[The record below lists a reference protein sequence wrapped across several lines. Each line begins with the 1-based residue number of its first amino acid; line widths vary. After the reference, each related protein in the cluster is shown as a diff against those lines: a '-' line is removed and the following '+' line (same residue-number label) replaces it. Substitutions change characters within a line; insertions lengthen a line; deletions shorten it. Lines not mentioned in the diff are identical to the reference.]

1 MNDHGNRFF
10 HKLERNLKKTN
21 LNNVDSLKIDKEKAK
36 HCVVTSVGYDIRPWS
51 WIGEDVDL
59 EVLSNQEIIKY

>member
-1 MNDHGNRFF
+1 MTTDLPTHRLFDDN
-10 HKLERNLKKTN
+10 
-21 LNNVDSLKIDKEKAK
+21 EKAK